1 VLFPEQQRGNNPNSC
16 FNWFLPLH
24 AQRNH
29 GEVLSVRQMIEQMI
43 LDHGID
49 RRRVFIVGLS
59 AGGVMTSATR
69 IRRRGHHRGLPYG
82 SAGNVQEAFE
92 FMAQGDDRLKSGG
105 TLSGTL
111 LPTAGHGREF
121 HCGMAWHR

>member
-1 VLFPEQQRGNNPNSC
+1 MLFPEQQRGNNPNSC

-24 AQRNH
+24 TQRNH

-82 SAGNVQEAFE
+82 SASNVQEAFE